1 MPEFRHMQTPN
12 AADAMNAPS
21 ESTESTES
29 TDLRLELSGLAV
41 TRGERTILA
50 DVSATLKGGEVVA
63 IIGRNGCGKTT
74 LLKAA
79 AGLLPYSGKAE
90 LIQNGRVLPRSHV
103 AYLPQLAEVRSRL
116 TVFEMVML
124 GLVRNLGWRVSDE
137 VLEKVDRTLHLM
149 HIERHANDPVASLS
163 GGQKQLVFMA
173 QAFVS
178 DPKALLLDEPTSALD
193 LRHQLIVMEAAR
205 GYARR
210 TGAVVAAVVH
220 DLFLAARFADRL
232 LMIDEGRVRAWGTP
246 EDVLTPDV
254 LDEVY
259 RVDAA
264 VEKNS
269 LGWLS
274 VIPKRAKWL
283 ASELGHA
290 DEDDHGHD
298 HDHYGH
304 GHVHPLPNEHFFDAA
319 PEHLPHEHS
328 HDHAHAHE
336 HGHAHEHTHTTR

>member
-1 MPEFRHMQTPN
+1 MDNTLHL
-12 AADAMNAPS
+12 A
-21 ESTESTES
+21 
-29 TDLRLELSGLAV
+29 LENLAV
-41 TRGERTILA
+41 TRGSRPILS
-50 DVSATLKGGEVVA
+50 DITATLAGGEVVA
-63 IIGRNGCGKTT
+63 VIGRNGCGKTT

-79 AGLLPYSGKAE
+79 AGLLPYAGRSALVEAGRE
-90 LIQNGRVLPRSHV
+90 LSRNHI
-103 AYLPQLAEVRSRL
+103 AYLPQLAEVKSRL

-137 VLEKVDRTLHLM
+137 ILEKVDRTLHLM
-149 HIERHANDPVASLS
+149 HIERYANDPVASLS

-232 LMIDEGRVRAWGTP
+232 LMIDERRVRAWGTP
-246 EDVLTPDV
+246 EEVLTPDV

-264 VEKNS
+264 VERNS

-274 VIPKRAKWL
+274 VIPKRAKFL
-283 ASELGHA
+283 PSELGHG
-290 DEDDHGHD
+290 DEDTDDH
-298 HDHYGH
+298 
-304 GHVHPLPNEHFFDAA
+304 
-319 PEHLPHEHS
+319 PHEHAANVV
-328 HDHAHAHE
+328 HAPSYEYE
-336 HGHAHEHTHTTR
+336 HPLNNLHTHQH